1 MKCRKCALAI
11 SRFRQKLLVQHL
23 KKVDFLR
30 GVAIILVFLF
40 HCHLVFFDPNNTQ
53 NNILQH
59 FTIKNILLNLS
70 PSSIGWTGVPLFFII
85 SGFLIHLGFIK
96 NESTFKVST
105 FFSKR
110 FWRIYI
116 PYWLTLVLFLAMQ
129 LFSGN
134 GMAQAGRND
143 ILSHVFTIYNFND
156 RYIYS
161 INPSYWSL
169 ATEVQLYLIYPI
181 MLYLRKLLGIKNCF
195 LVICAISA
203 CSLILGMIFN
213 NFGTSYIYKYSPIQL
228 WFIWAAGA
236 YYAEAIYGKNLRIF
250 KNGSWAVFLALY
262 LSLIASTLFNFTGNF
277 SFWLAAAACLVLF
290 DSVLNSRVINIEKTL
305 PKIIIFTGL
314 CSYSFYLIHQ
324 PFLPQL
330 LNFFGSGSA
339 RSLRM
344 LSILPAF
351 ILILLTSYLL
361 YKLVELPSIRAGKTL
376 RRG

>member
-1 MKCRKCALAI
+1 MRE
-11 SRFRQKLLVQHL
+11 RFVGRIPRTGRKLLVQHL

-40 HCHLVFFDPNNTQ
+40 HCHLIFFDPNSSQ
-53 NNILQH
+53 NNILLH
-59 FTIKNILLNLS
+59 FTIKNMLLNLS

-85 SGFLIHLGFIK
+85 SGFLIHLGFVK

-116 PYWLTLVLFLAMQ
+116 PYWLTLTLFLVMQ
-129 LFSGN
+129 LFSGD
-134 GMAQAGRND
+134 GSVQAGRND
-143 ILSHVFTIYNFND
+143 ILFHIFTIYNFND
-156 RYIYS
+156 KYIYS

-169 ATEVQLYLIYPI
+169 ATEVQLYLIYPV
-181 MLYLRKLLGIKNCF
+181 MLLLRRLLGIKNCF
-195 LVICAISA
+195 LVICGISG

-213 NFGTSYIYKYSPIQL
+213 NFGTSYVYRYSPIQL

-250 KNGSWAVFLALY
+250 KKVAWAVFLVLY
-262 LSLIASTLFNFTGNF
+262 LGLITSTQFHFTGNF
-277 SFWLAAAACLVLF
+277 SFWLATAACLVLF
-290 DSVLNSRVINIEKTL
+290 DGVLHSRVINIEKTL

-339 RSLRM
+339 SSLRM
-344 LSILPAF
+344 LSIVPAF

-361 YKLVELPSIRAGKTL
+361 YKLVELPSIRIGKIL
-376 RRG
+376 RRR

>member
-1 MKCRKCALAI
+1 MCVGLVPGRG
-11 SRFRQKLLVQHL
+11 RKLLVQHL

-40 HCHLVFFDPNNTQ
+40 HCHLLFFDPNSSQ

-85 SGFLIHLGFIK
+85 SGFLIHLGFTK
-96 NESTFKVST
+96 NESTFKIST

-110 FWRIYI
+110 FWRIYL

-129 LFSGN
+129 LFSGD
-134 GMAQAGRND
+134 GAAPTGRND
-143 ILSHVFTIYNFND
+143 ILFHVFTIYNFND
-156 RYIYS
+156 KYIYS

-169 ATEVQLYLIYPI
+169 ATEVQLYLIYPV
-181 MLYLRKLLGIKNCF
+181 MLLLRRLLGIRNCF
-195 LVICAISA
+195 LVICAISG

-213 NFGTSYIYKYSPIQL
+213 NFGTSYVYRYNPIQL

-236 YYAEAIYGKNLRIF
+236 YYAEAIYSKNLRIL
-250 KNGSWAVFLALY
+250 KKGSWVVLLALY
-262 LSLIASTLFNFTGNF
+262 LALIVSVQFHFTNNF
-277 SFWLAAAACLVLF
+277 SFYIATAACLVLF
-290 DSVLNSRVINIEKTL
+290 DGVLYSRVINIEKTL
-305 PKIIIFTGL
+305 PKIVIFTGL

-339 RSLRM
+339 SSLRM
-344 LSILPAF
+344 LSIVPAF
-351 ILILLTSYLL
+351 VLILLTSYLL
-361 YKLVELPSIRAGKTL
+361 YKMVELPSIRLGKIL

>member
-1 MKCRKCALAI
+1 
-11 SRFRQKLLVQHL
+11 V
-23 KKVDFLR
+23 
-30 GVAIILVFLF
+30 
-40 HCHLVFFDPNNTQ
+40 
-53 NNILQH
+53 
-59 FTIKNILLNLS
+59 
-70 PSSIGWTGVPLFFII
+70 
-85 SGFLIHLGFIK
+85 
-96 NESTFKVST
+96 
-105 FFSKR
+105 
-110 FWRIYI
+110 
-116 PYWLTLVLFLAMQ
+116 
-129 LFSGN
+129 
-134 GMAQAGRND
+134 
-143 ILSHVFTIYNFND
+143 
-156 RYIYS
+156 
-161 INPSYWSL
+161 
-169 ATEVQLYLIYPI
+169 
-181 MLYLRKLLGIKNCF
+181 
-195 LVICAISA
+195 
-203 CSLILGMIFN
+203 
-213 NFGTSYIYKYSPIQL
+213 YKYNPIQL

-236 YYAEAIYGKNLRIF
+236 YYAEAVYSKNLRIF

-290 DSVLNSRVINIEKTL
+290 DCVLNSRVINIEKTL